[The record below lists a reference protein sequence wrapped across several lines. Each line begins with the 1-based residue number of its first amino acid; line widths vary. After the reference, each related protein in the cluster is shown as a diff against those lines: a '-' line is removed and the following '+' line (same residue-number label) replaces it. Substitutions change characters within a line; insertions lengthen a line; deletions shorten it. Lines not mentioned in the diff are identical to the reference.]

1 MRGRLVPGLPPSKAA
16 SIEPVP
22 GRVEVPGLAK
32 PVNGRP
38 VFVIGL
44 TAGLAPCILVTSI
57 TESIDEGAAQQEFA
71 REMLLTYFVAGKWP
85 AKGGARPSTLRH
97 GIFVE

>member
-1 MRGRLVPGLPPSKAA
+1 MD
-16 SIEPVP
+16 
-22 GRVEVPGLAK
+22 VPGLAK

-44 TAGLAPCILVTSI
+44 TAGLAPCILVTNI
-57 TESIDEGAAQQEFA
+57 TEAVNEGAAQQEFA
-71 REMLLTYFVAGKWP
+71 REVLLTYSVAGNWP